1 MSKTIF
7 VLVTTLVLFLSC
19 NTSADSPKNKKQK
32 PEKKPSKEIFQGT
45 HIIDIKCEGK
55 FVPLR
60 NRILTKQELID
71 AQKGDEAAKKIEFST
86 VITKLY
92 NGQHIR
98 LIKEIEAGFYFVE
111 IETLDSKNDRIRG
124 YIVSNYCGKSILK
137 KQDRIAIQK
146 HAKSRE
152 SESTLDFIQLY
163 NKVNFELKDVVYAYI
178 KPEADFIQYFTF
190 SLVNDSKI
198 NYAITV
204 IELQERRVSFSG
216 IANLDKRYISAKQ
229 EAYLLFDIQNF
240 AGHLFEIHIRED
252 GTSAFFKFKN
262 KVQRDS
268 ELVPAGIDDETITS
282 SSEKAIMT
290 RIK

>member
-1 MSKTIF
+1 M
-7 VLVTTLVLFLSC
+7 VLFFSC
-19 NTSADSPKNKKQK
+19 NTNADSPKNKKQK
-32 PEKKPSKEIFQGT
+32 PEAKPSKEMFMCT
-45 HIIDIKCEGK
+45 HIIDVQCEGE

-60 NRILTKQELID
+60 NRILTKQELTE
-71 AQKGDEAAKKIEFST
+71 AQKGDSTAKKIENST

-98 LIKEIEAGFYFVE
+98 LLKEIEAGFYLVE
-111 IETLDSKNDRIRG
+111 IETHDSKNNRIRG
-124 YIVSNYCGKSILK
+124 YIVSKYCGKSVLK

-152 SESTLDFIQLY
+152 SESALDFIKLY
-163 NKVNFELKDVVYAYI
+163 NKVNFDLKDVVYAYI
-178 KPEADFIQYFTF
+178 SPEADFIQYFTF

-204 IELQERRVSFSG
+204 IELQDRRVSFSG
-216 IANLDKRYISAKQ
+216 TVILDKRYSNAKQ
-229 EAYLLFDIQNF
+229 EAYLLFEIQNF
-240 AGHLFEIHIRED
+240 AGHLFEIHLRED
-252 GTSAFFKFKN
+252 GTSAFLKFKN
-262 KVQRDS
+262 KVTRDA
-268 ELVPAGIDDETITS
+268 ELVPAGIDDEIITG